1 MLAWEAETGNCFR
14 CNGSGQESLGWSKA
28 EGPRYRQCSRC
39 GGTGKAPQQKP
50 VESGSEHPTPSAPQA
65 PDELFK
71 LLDAE
76 DPLLKAPQ
84 SIFTTT
90 NTSTADEIHLRGIK
104 AALATHNPPNP
115 APLLWLLWNHLGSQS
130 PVGQSIREY
139 LGMGQFDRMT
149 EEQIDAAK
157 HWREAKWRRLH
168 KQAPTPAQSEN
179 PQP

>member
-1 MLAWEAETGNCFR
+1 MEVQMVVDNARSMLEPSPGYIDPEHQ
-14 CNGSGQESLGWSKA
+14 GQDLEMLQVFYRACGA
-28 EGPRYRQCSRC
+28 EG
-39 GGTGKAPQQKP
+39 G
-50 VESGSEHPTPSAPQA
+50 
-65 PDELFK
+65 
-71 LLDAE
+71 
-76 DPLLKAPQ
+76 
-84 SIFTTT
+84 
-90 NTSTADEIHLRGIK
+90 TADEIYLRGIK

-139 LGMGQFDRMT
+139 LGMGRFDHMT